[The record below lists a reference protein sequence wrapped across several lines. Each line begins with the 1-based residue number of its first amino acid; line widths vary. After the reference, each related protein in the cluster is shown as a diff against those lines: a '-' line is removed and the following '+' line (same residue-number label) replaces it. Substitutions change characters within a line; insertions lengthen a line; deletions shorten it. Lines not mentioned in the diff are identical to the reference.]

1 MTRKPIGITVPYR
14 EVGYKEKETLLKQ
27 LERQVN
33 DLTARVNHLEKQH
46 AKEKQVQTKG
56 HTP

>member
-27 LERQVN
+27 LEKQVKS
-33 DLTARVNHLEKQH
+33 LTERVTQLEKANAQT
-46 AKEKQVQTKG
+46 KQVQTEG
-56 HTP
+56 RTS